1 MALYKVKLSLIQQS
15 FKLDIVANYVKPPTI
30 QPRTCTTMPSTRLID
45 QPLLNETCQ
54 SAANSERR
62 RKNAN
67 FHPTDNF
74 PAHRLINAM
83 QPGSYV
89 RPHRHLDPNKDE
101 SIVVLQGRFGYLSF
115 ADDGAVVEVLTLS
128 AGGPIFGVDIL
139 HGTTHT
145 LLALEPNSVFF
156 EAKAGPFVP
165 LNADEIAQW
174 SPAEGTTEAGQLW
187 QVWRARFD

>member
-1 MALYKVKLSLIQQS
+1 MSRTAP
-15 FKLDIVANYVKPPTI
+15 ATI
-30 QPRTCTTMPSTRLID
+30 LID
-45 QPLLNETCQ
+45 QTLLDQTCQ
-54 SAANSERR
+54 TARDSDRQ

-67 FHPTDNF
+67 FHPADDF

-89 RPHRHLDPNKDE
+89 RPHRHLDPHKDE

-115 ADDGAVVEVLTLS
+115 DDQGTIAEALTLS
-128 AGGPIFGVDIL
+128 AGGPVFGIDIP

-156 EAKAGPFVP
+156 EAKAGPFIP
-165 LNADEIAQW
+165 LSADEIAPW
-174 SPAEGTTEAGQLW
+174 SPAEGTPVAAELW
-187 QVWRARFD
+187 QTWRARFD

>member
-1 MALYKVKLSLIQQS
+1 M
-15 FKLDIVANYVKPPTI
+15 T
-30 QPRTCTTMPSTRLID
+30 TRLID
-45 QPLLNETCQ
+45 QPLLNATCQ
-54 SAANSERR
+54 TAADSERQ

-67 FHPTDNF
+67 FHPADDF

-89 RPHRHLDPNKDE
+89 RPHRHNDPNKDE

-115 ADDGAVVEVLTLS
+115 DDAGNVLETLTLA
-128 AGGPIFGVDIL
+128 AGGPVYGVDIP
-139 HGTTHT
+139 HGTPHT

-165 LNADEIAQW
+165 LSQDEIAAW
-174 SPAEGTTEAGQLW
+174 SPAEGSAEAMVLW
-187 QVWRARFD
+187 QTWRARFDD

>member
-1 MALYKVKLSLIQQS
+1 
-15 FKLDIVANYVKPPTI
+15 
-30 QPRTCTTMPSTRLID
+30 MPSTTRID
-45 QPLLNETCQ
+45 RAMLDQTCQ
-54 SAANSERR
+54 TAASADRQ

-67 FHPTDNF
+67 FHPTDDF

-115 ADDGAVVEVLTLS
+115 DDQGAIVEALTLS
-128 AGGPIFGVDIL
+128 PNGPVFGIDIP

-165 LNADEIAQW
+165 LSADEIAQW
-174 SPAEGTTEAGQLW
+174 SPAEGSAEASHLW
-187 QVWRARFD
+187 QTWRARFD

>member
-1 MALYKVKLSLIQQS
+1 MPLTTRIDRTL
-15 FKLDIVANYVKPPTI
+15 LD
-30 QPRTCTTMPSTRLID
+30 Q
-45 QPLLNETCQ
+45 TCQ
-54 SAANSERR
+54 AAANADRQ

-67 FHPTDNF
+67 FHPSDDF

-83 QPGSYV
+83 QPGSFV

-115 ADDGAVVEVLTLS
+115 DDQGAIVEALTLS
-128 AGGPIFGVDIL
+128 SHGPILGIDIP

-156 EAKAGPFVP
+156 EAKAGPFMP
-165 LNADEIAQW
+165 LSADEIAAW
-174 SPAEGTTEAGQLW
+174 SPAEGTAEAAQLW
-187 QVWRARFD
+187 QTWRARFD

>member
-1 MALYKVKLSLIQQS
+1 M
-15 FKLDIVANYVKPPTI
+15 
-30 QPRTCTTMPSTRLID
+30 PRTTPID
-45 QPLLNETCQ
+45 QALLDQTCRT
-54 SAANSERR
+54 AAASERQ

-67 FHPTDNF
+67 FHPADDF

-89 RPHRHLDPNKDE
+89 RPHRHNDPNKDE

-115 ADDGAVVEVLTLS
+115 DDAGNVLEMLTLT
-128 AGGPIFGVDIL
+128 AGGPVYGVDIP
-139 HGTTHT
+139 HGTPHT

-165 LNADEIAQW
+165 LGQDEIAAW
-174 SPAEGTTEAGQLW
+174 SPVEGSAEAMTLW
-187 QVWRARFD
+187 QTWRARFDD

>member
-1 MALYKVKLSLIQQS
+1 MHDTTHPVL
-15 FKLDIVANYVKPPTI
+15 TM
-30 QPRTCTTMPSTRLID
+30 PRTTLID
-45 QPLLNETCQ
+45 QTLLDQTSQ
-54 SAANSERR
+54 AAASAERK

-67 FHPTDNF
+67 FHPSDAF

-89 RPHRHLDPNKDE
+89 RPHRHLDPSKDE

-115 ADDGAVVEVLTLS
+115 DDQGTILEALTLS
-128 AGGPIFGVDIL
+128 PGGPIFGVDIP

-156 EAKAGPFVP
+156 EAKSGPFVP
-165 LNADEIAQW
+165 LSADEIAAW
-174 SPAEGTTEAGQLW
+174 SPAEGSAEAAQLW
-187 QVWRARFD
+187 QTWRVRFE

>member
-1 MALYKVKLSLIQQS
+1 M
-15 FKLDIVANYVKPPTI
+15 
-30 QPRTCTTMPSTRLID
+30 PRTMPTTTRID
-45 QPLLNETCQ
+45 QSLLDQTCENART
-54 SAANSERR
+54 SDRK

-67 FHPTDNF
+67 FHPADDF

-101 SIVVLQGRFGYLSF
+101 SIVVLRGRFGYLSF
-115 ADDGAVVEVLTLS
+115 DDQGSVKEALTFC
-128 AGGPIFGVDIL
+128 AGGPIFGVDIP

-145 LLALEPNSVFF
+145 LLALDPDSVFF

-165 LNADEIAQW
+165 LSNDEIAHW
-174 SPAEGTTEAGQLW
+174 SPAECTPEASLLW
-187 QVWRARFD
+187 QEWRARFD

>member
-1 MALYKVKLSLIQQS
+1 MS
-15 FKLDIVANYVKPPTI
+15 
-30 QPRTCTTMPSTRLID
+30 RTTLID
-45 QPLLNETCQ
+45 QALLTQ
-54 SAANSERR
+54 SSQAAASAERK

-67 FHPTDNF
+67 FHPNDAF

-115 ADDGAVVEVLTLS
+115 DDQGTILEALTLNP
-128 AGGPIFGVDIL
+128 GGPIFGIDIP

-145 LLALEPNSVFF
+145 LLALESDSVFF

-165 LNADEIAQW
+165 LSTDEIAPW
-174 SPAEGTTEAGQLW
+174 SPAEGTPEAAQLW
-187 QVWRARFD
+187 QTWRTRFE